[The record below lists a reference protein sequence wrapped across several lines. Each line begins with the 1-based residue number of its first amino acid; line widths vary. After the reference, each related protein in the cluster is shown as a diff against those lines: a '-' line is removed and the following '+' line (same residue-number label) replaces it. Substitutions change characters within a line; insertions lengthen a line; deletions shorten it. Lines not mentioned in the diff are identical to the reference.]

1 LKKALMIACCLLS
14 AALAMGS
21 CVEVEL
27 AKPPKSSSQVRIVVS
42 LEGHPASRVTV
53 DFCTNGGRSCR
64 TAVTG
69 DDGVAGAPLLT
80 HGEYYSVVAMLD
92 DGAAGSLLLQVSDIG
107 KATTTF
113 SIDVTGSFHA
123 TQNGLA
129 ATDGLPIRERLQAF
143 QGLLRD
149 ASGAMIAG
157 PSLRIMRKGSDDHAV
172 VQSLKSD
179 ATGEF
184 SARLEDGMYIAFFL
198 FPGFRTQVV
207 PFEIAAQAKKEL
219 LVNLPVHQ
227 C

>member
-1 LKKALMIACCLLS
+1 
-14 AALAMGS
+14 
-21 CVEVEL
+21 
-27 AKPPKSSSQVRIVVS
+27 
-42 LEGHPASRVTV
+42 V
-53 DFCTNGGRSCR
+53 DFCANGDRSCR

-69 DDGVAGAPLLT
+69 DDGVAAAPLLT
-80 HGEYYSVVAMLD
+80 HGEYYSVVAVLD

-113 SIDVTGSFHA
+113 SMDVRGSFHA

-129 ATDGLPIRERLQAF
+129 ATDGLPIRERLQAL

-157 PSLRIMRKGSDDHAV
+157 ASVRIMRKGSDDHAV
-172 VQSLKSD
+172 VQRLKSD
-179 ATGEF
+179 ATGHF

-207 PFEIAAQAKKEL
+207 PFEIAAHREEGIAGQS
-219 LVNLPVHQ
+219 PS
-227 C
+227 

>member
-1 LKKALMIACCLLS
+1 MIACCLLS
-14 AALAMGS
+14 AILAMGS
-21 CVEVEL
+21 CVKVEQ
-27 AKPPKSSSQVRIVVS
+27 AKPLKSSSQVRIVVS

-53 DFCTNGGRSCR
+53 DFCRNGGRSCR

-69 DDGVAGAPLLT
+69 DDGVAAAPLLT
-80 HGEYYSVVAMLD
+80 LGDHYSVVAMLD

-129 ATDGLPIRERLQAF
+129 ASDGLPIRERLQAF

-157 PSLRIMRKGSDDHAV
+157 ASVKIMLKRSADHAV
-172 VQSLKSD
+172 VQRFKSD
-179 ATGEF
+179 ATGHF

-198 FPGFRTQVV
+198 LPGFRTQVV
-207 PFEIAAQAKKEL
+207 PFEIAAQGKKEL
-219 LVNLPVHQ
+219 LIKLQVNQ